1 MTTSGLRGAVWN
13 RMYRREPSWELGR
26 ADPELIAALDTREV
40 PGPRRALDVGC
51 GTGDNAIELARRGFE
66 VTAIDIAERPLER
79 ARSKAAAAGVAVDFR
94 GADVT
99 ALEGFDAS
107 FGLIVDRGLLMSLFG
122 GHARRSYSAAVT
134 RLASPDARVF
144 EFQWVLPEPPAVPS
158 RAWMATKAEGL
169 VLAPDELA
177 ARLGSAF
184 VIEVLHRS
192 VEAADD
198 PGMQRL
204 GITRVA
210 KTWYWLTRKPA
221 GVVAR
226 G

>member
-1 MTTSGLRGAVWN
+1 MTTGGLRGAVWN
-13 RMYRREPSWELGR
+13 RMYRGEPSWELGR
-26 ADPELIAALDTREV
+26 ADPDLLAALDTRAV
-40 PGPRRALDVGC
+40 PAPHRALDVGC

-79 ARSKAAAAGVAVDFR
+79 ARAKAAAAGVAVDFR
-94 GADVT
+94 LADVT
-99 ALEGFDAS
+99 SLDGSDAS

-122 GHARRSYSAAVT
+122 ERARRSYSAAVT
-134 RLASPDARVF
+134 RLASPDARAF
-144 EFQWVLPEPPAVPS
+144 EFQWVLPGPPPIPS
-158 RAWMATKAEGL
+158 RAWLATKAKGL

-184 VIEVLHRS
+184 AIEVLRRS
-192 VEAADD
+192 VEPADD
-198 PGMQRL
+198 PGMKRL

-221 GVVAR
+221 GAVAR

>member
-79 ARSKAAAAGVAVDFR
+79 ARAKAAAAGVAVDFR
-94 GADVT
+94 VADVT
-99 ALEGFDAS
+99 ALDGFDAS

-122 GHARRSYSAAVT
+122 GRARRSYSAT
-134 RLASPDARVF
+134 IMRLAAPDARVF
-144 EFQWVLPEPPAVPS
+144 EYQWVLPGPPPVAS
-158 RAWMATKAEGL
+158 RAWVATEAKGL
-169 VLAPDELA
+169 VLAPDELE

-184 VIEVLHRS
+184 VIEVLRRS
-192 VEAADD
+192 VEPADD

-221 GVVAR
+221 GVAR